1 MDMAAQT
8 YTSLPTDLPA
18 PEDDGAADHLVG
30 LIVPAVALPSTD
42 GGQVDVAK
50 LKGQTVL
57 YAYPKTGVPGQAL
70 PDGWDAIPGARGCTP
85 EACAFRDHFAELKGA
100 GADHVF
106 GLSTQSADYQKEL
119 HNRLHLPFPIL
130 SDAKLDFA
138 GALGLPTF
146 EAWGDTLLKRI
157 TLIIRDATI
166 EHVFYPVF
174 PPDGHAQE
182 VLAWLL
188 AHPVK

>member
-30 LIVPAVALPSTD
+30 LIVPAIALPSTD

-57 YAYPKTGVPGQAL
+57 YAYPKTGIPGQAL

-106 GLSTQSADYQKEL
+106 GLSTQSTNYQKEL
-119 HNRLHLPFPIL
+119 HDRLHLPFPIL

-146 EAWGDTLLKRI
+146 EAWGDALLKRI

-182 VLAWLL
+182 VMAWLR
-188 AHPVK
+188 AHPVR